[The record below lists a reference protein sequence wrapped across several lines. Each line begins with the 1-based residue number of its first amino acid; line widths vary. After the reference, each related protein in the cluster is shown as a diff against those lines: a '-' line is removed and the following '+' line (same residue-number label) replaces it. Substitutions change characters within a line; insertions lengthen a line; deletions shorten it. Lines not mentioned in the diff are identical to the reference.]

1 MSNSA
6 DCLRDCQMVLSRFV
20 TKSGFKALRDLFDVD
35 GGGQRWVTL
44 GSDERILRFFNI
56 ADKIEEFCD
65 GVDGDYNA
73 ALDTKLEDLSQN
85 SVSFGIDIEP
95 IDEIDVPE
103 SEVHLKYTVSRPW
116 QIPVTPPHELWVN
129 NDYVPTVDDF
139 GGLDLLEDNY
149 YTSDSQCPP
158 MIYFIKDNSG
168 KFHTRTVRGVDATT
182 IGAYPALVQ
191 ECWNRYVDAS
201 GERDNTAFVDFCQNE
216 VTTL

>member
-1 MSNSA
+1 M
-6 DCLRDCQMVLSRFV
+6 
-20 TKSGFKALRDLFDVD
+20 
-35 GGGQRWVTL
+35 
-44 GSDERILRFFNI
+44 
-56 ADKIEEFCD
+56 
-65 GVDGDYNA
+65 
-73 ALDTKLEDLSQN
+73 
-85 SVSFGIDIEP
+85 
-95 IDEIDVPE
+95 
-103 SEVHLKYTVSRPW
+103 
-116 QIPVTPPHELWVN
+116 
-129 NDYVPTVDDF
+129 PTVDDF